1 MRETTHT
8 QIIIEH
14 NFDVKTIE
22 QINILRDIRIDL
34 AKVQLEN
41 IENTVNEMIAR
52 NIISS
57 EEKTRYINEIQL
69 ELIKKI
75 KELEKRRQEEY
86 NKIYADEIE
95 FFVNF
100 AGIKN
105 Y

>member
-1 MRETTHT
+1 MKENA

-14 NFDVKTIE
+14 NFDSKTIE
-22 QINILRDIRIDL
+22 QINILRDIRINL

-52 NIISS
+52 NIISP
-57 EEKTRYINEIQL
+57 EDKTKYINEIQL

-75 KELEKRRQEEY
+75 KELEKRRKERY

-95 FFVNF
+95 FFVSL
-100 AGIKN
+100 ADIKN